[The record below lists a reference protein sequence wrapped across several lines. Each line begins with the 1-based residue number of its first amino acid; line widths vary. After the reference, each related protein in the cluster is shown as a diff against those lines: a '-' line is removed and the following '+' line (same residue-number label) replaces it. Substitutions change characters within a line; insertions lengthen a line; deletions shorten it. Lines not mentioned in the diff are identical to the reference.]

1 LLLSINLVLEVKFF
15 STMKEHFI
23 VLLIQLLLLLLL
35 VLLGMLLE
43 RGQFLQALG
52 LLFGLLRF
60 SFAAGLAP

>member
-1 LLLSINLVLEVKFF
+1 LLLSINLVLEVEFF
-15 STMKEHFI
+15 STMNGHFI

-35 VLLGMLLE
+35 VLLLE